1 VDECKPLSVGCREC
15 SIDFYRSLQGGYGL
29 CEACPVVSVWVYL
42 GGAAALLFMLPLL
55 LKAAKLKN
63 GFGAINI
70 FVSYAQVLSMFRKL
84 NFDW

>member
-1 VDECKPLSVGCREC
+1 M
-15 SIDFYRSLQGGYGL
+15 
-29 CEACPVVSVWVYL
+29 VSVWVYL